1 MNNIWVIADVAEQAY
16 ELITKAV
23 SIGGTVTAYVN
34 GGQAEADE
42 CFTYGANHVKL
53 IPIPKETT
61 WEKYALVLASDSE
74 QAKPELVLVSATRRG
89 KTLAAYLGGL
99 INAPVVTESKKLE
112 VSGDT
117 ISMSRTI
124 FGGLA
129 EKELE
134 VSDHTVIVSV
144 VPGTFSAAKA
154 GTDGSGEVATLTVE
168 AGKTAVI
175 ERKEK
180 EAAAVNL
187 SDSDVV
193 IGVGRGFGEK
203 ENLKY
208 AEELAAIL
216 GGEIGCSRPVTE
228 DFHWLP
234 EEQYIGISGQVIKPN
249 LYLCAGVS
257 GQIQHV
263 YGIRDTKTIVAIDK
277 NENAPIFKVA
287 DYYIVGDLNEVL
299 PELASALK
307 TSELVSAH

>member
-1 MNNIWVIADVAEQAY
+1 MNNIWVIADVAEHAY
-16 ELITKAV
+16 ELISKAV

-42 CFTYGANHVKL
+42 CFAYGANHVKL
-53 IPIPKETT
+53 IPIPANTT
-61 WEKYALVLASDSE
+61 WEKYAPILAADAE

-99 INAPVVTESKKLE
+99 IDAPVVTENKKLE
-112 VSGDT
+112 INGET

-124 FGGLA
+124 LGGLA
-129 EKELE
+129 EKDLE
-134 VSDHTVIVSV
+134 VSGQTVIVSF
-144 VPGTFSAAKA
+144 VPGTFDRVKTETA
-154 GTDGSGEVATLTVE
+154 GNGEVTTLAVPE
-168 AGKTAVI
+168 SGKIAVA

-180 EAAAVNL
+180 EAASVNL

-203 ENLKY
+203 ENMKH
-208 AEELAAIL
+208 AEELAVIL
-216 GGEIGCSRPVTE
+216 GGELGCTRPVTE
-228 DFHWLP
+228 DLHWLP
-234 EEQYIGISGQVIKPN
+234 EERYIGISGQVIKPN

-263 YGIRDTKTIVAIDK
+263 YGIRDSKTIVAIDK

-299 PELASALK
+299 PELISALK
-307 TSELVSAH
+307 